1 MHDPNWSEIMK
12 STKTLVATLAAVF
25 ALAGVVL
32 GCGDDEEPTA
42 GSAAKQSSGA
52 EPGESATPQ
61 ASSEAP
67 EDVVV
72 MPPMPQRQPKSPGE
86 ELAIKI
92 ELPDFYP
99 SDGPVYPDTQPS
111 KAFVKGNRVNLMFGT
126 DDSTETV
133 LDFLNAEIVA
143 LGWSNADVQRM
154 GDVIAIQATKPG
166 RNLDILVSVVD
177 SGLSTQ
183 ATLIAIGIT
192 D

>member
-1 MHDPNWSEIMK
+1 MK
-12 STKTLVATLAAVF
+12 LTKISAAILAAAF
-25 ALAGVVL
+25 ALSGAVL

-52 EPGESATPQ
+52 EPGGSAAP
-61 ASSEAP
+61 EVP

-72 MPPMPQRQPKSPGE
+72 MPPMPQMQPKSPGE
-86 ELAIKI
+86 ERAIKI

-133 LDFLNAEIVA
+133 LDFLNAEIA
-143 LGWSNADVQRM
+143 DLGWSNAEVQRM

-166 RNLDILVSVVD
+166 RGLDILVSVVD
-177 SGLSTQ
+177 SGFSTQ